1 MAGTADHCWCDQ
13 EVFPSGIFELIPEES
28 RRKHC
33 ICKKCL
39 DKYFEEN
46 K

>member
-33 ICKKCL
+33 ICKNCV
-39 DKYFEEN
+39 DKYREEN